1 MVAKSRSDYFKKY
14 REEANVAQFNVTI
27 DKGLYESLSEKLE
40 EEQKTKRAWLEE
52 KISEE
57 LGK

>member
-1 MVAKSRSDYFKKY
+1 MVAKDRADYFKNY
-14 REEANVAQFNVTI
+14 RKEANVAQFNVTI
-27 DKGLYESLSEKLE
+27 DKGLYLSISKKLE

-57 LGK
+57 SGK

>member
-1 MVAKSRSDYFKKY
+1 MVAKSRADYFKKY
-14 REEANVAQFNVTI
+14 REEAKVAQFNVTI
-27 DKGLYESLSEKLE
+27 DKGLYDSLSEKLE
-40 EEQKTKRAWLEE
+40 EEQKTKRAGLEE